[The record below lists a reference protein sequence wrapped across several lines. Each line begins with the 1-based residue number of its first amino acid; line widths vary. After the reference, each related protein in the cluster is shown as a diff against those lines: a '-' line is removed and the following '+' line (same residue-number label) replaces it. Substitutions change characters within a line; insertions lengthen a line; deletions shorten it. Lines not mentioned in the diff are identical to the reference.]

1 MPQIFYQ
8 IPRGGDLFIS
18 NTFGVGENLFNL
30 AKMVVL
36 VLHEQAECKVETLK
50 YMK

>member
-8 IPRGGDLFIS
+8 IPRGGTYSFQTHL
-18 NTFGVGENLFNL
+18 GWGENLFNL

-36 VLHEQAECKVETLK
+36 VLHKEAESNVEKLK